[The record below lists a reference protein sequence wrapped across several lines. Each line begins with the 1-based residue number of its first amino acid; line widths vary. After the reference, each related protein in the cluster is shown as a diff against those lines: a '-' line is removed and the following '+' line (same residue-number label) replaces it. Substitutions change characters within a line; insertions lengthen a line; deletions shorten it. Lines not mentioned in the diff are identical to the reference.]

1 MSGISQSEV
10 EEAKTALKNAQNSF
24 PSTGSFQKSADVLMA
39 ITDILKE
46 CWNTTG
52 GVKEQ
57 EKLKQ
62 LINSDFNY
70 QKIEHSIEEV
80 KNKEITVST
89 VEKSKILIS

>member
-46 CWNTTG
+46 CWN
-52 GVKEQ
+52 
-57 EKLKQ
+57 
-62 LINSDFNY
+62 N
-70 QKIEHSIEEV
+70 
-80 KNKEITVST
+80 
-89 VEKSKILIS
+89 

>member
-10 EEAKTALKNAQNSF
+10 EGAKTALKNAQNSF
-24 PSTGSFQKSADVLMA
+24 PSTGSFQKSADVL
-39 ITDILKE
+39 
-46 CWNTTG
+46 
-52 GVKEQ
+52 KEQ